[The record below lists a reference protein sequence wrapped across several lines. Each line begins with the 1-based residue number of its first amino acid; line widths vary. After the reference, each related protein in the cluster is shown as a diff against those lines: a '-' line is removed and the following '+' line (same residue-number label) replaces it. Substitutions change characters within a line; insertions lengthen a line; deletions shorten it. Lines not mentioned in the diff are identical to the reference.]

1 MKPPKTI
8 TTNIKLPKT
17 ITIGGCKIKIQVK
30 ELEDLHGQF
39 LYDKRAIEINSTLLE
54 DPKELKETIRH
65 EMVEAALLLAGVG
78 WGELYDQEQVVRA
91 LDNIFWPAWANM
103 EKHFAT

>member
-1 MKPPKTI
+1 MKPPKTV
-8 TTNIKLPKT
+8 TTGTKLPKT

-30 ELEDLHGQF
+30 DLEDLHGQF
-39 LYDKRAIEINSTLLE
+39 LYDKKVIEINSTLLE

-78 WGELYDQEQVVRA
+78 WGELYDQEPVVRA
-91 LDNIFWPAWANM
+91 LDNIFWPAWTKM
-103 EKHFAT
+103 EKHFAA

>member
-39 LYDKRAIEINSTLLE
+39 LYDKRAIEINSALLE